1 MPYELNT
8 TIQTSETSTSTAQ
21 SVEDSAGALISTYM
35 AEDGFFSL
43 LNNFDSVDNNGF
55 YISLSPTFRILL
67 TDSAVA
73 TVLESLSTQQMAVLQ
88 EAYPYSYTGFDESNT
103 EITLFAAAYNGLTD
117 PITSVSGSRT
127 DQIGFYYTVVYDS
140 NEVSGLR
147 DKFGYNSV
155 TSLEGQVDSA
165 VQTMAA
171 EVVNSYMSKRQA
183 FKRNKR
189 IKMEPSSFSSL
200 SVIPLSATGSA
211 MTSQA
216 TTTSPTTTGY

>member
-1 MPYELNT
+1 MSYELDT

-21 SVEDSAGALISTYM
+21 SVEDSAGSIISTYM

-43 LNNFDSVDNNGF
+43 LNNFDSVDSNGF

-67 TDSAVA
+67 DDSAVA

-88 EAYPYSYTGFDESNT
+88 ETYPYSYSGYDESNT
-103 EITLFAAAYNGLTD
+103 EATLFASAYNGLTD

-127 DQIGFYYTVVYDS
+127 DQLGFYYTVTYDS

-147 DKFGYNSV
+147 DKFGYNSA
-155 TSLEGQVDSA
+155 TSLENQVDSA
-165 VQTMAA
+165 VQTMAT

-183 FKRNKR
+183 LKRNKR
-189 IKMEPSSFSSL
+189 IKLEPSSFSSL
-200 SVIPLSATGSA
+200 SGVPIAATGSVA
-211 MTSQA
+211 
-216 TTTSPTTTGY
+216 TTTGY